1 MLKHRANQVNVD
13 EMSKLQDA
21 IKDILNELRI
31 EPLDQNLEIHIKQF
45 LQNVRIVPDNFLV
58 WNDRFTL
65 SELLLNLL
73 LYLHSY
79 FYLLHFFLT
88 LLRQLI
94 IFVFPLL
101 FLCLFIKRFLL
112 VHSLLNFLLL
122 ESQRVLIPFQV
133 PTVNVSRIQ
142 NLYQIVWQ
150 IFVLLFLY
158 QLRHSIYDSN
168 LDRNCSHVDVFQQ
181 FLEGMLTLSELD
193 KMQQEVAKLFWKVK
207 APQSLKTRQC
217 ALKYAL
223 LELHI
228 KLVIVVE
235 MHHFQFDF

>member
-1 MLKHRANQVNVD
+1 MLKHRADQVNVD

-21 IKDILNELRI
+21 IKDVLQELWI
-31 EPLDQNLEIHIKQF
+31 EPLYQYLEIHIKQL
-45 LQNVRIVPDNFLV
+45 LQNVRIVSDNLLV
-58 WNDRFTL
+58 WNDCFTF
-65 SELLLNLL
+65 SELFFNLL
-73 LYLHSY
+73 FYLHSY

-88 LLRQLI
+88 LLCQLI
-94 IFVFPLL
+94 IFLFPLL
-101 FLCLFIKRFLL
+101 FLCLFVKRFLL

-122 ESQRVLIPFQV
+122 ESQRVLISFQV
-133 PTVNVSRIQ
+133 PTVNVSWIQ

-158 QLRHSIYDSN
+158 QLRHSIYYSN
-168 LDRNCSHVDVFQQ
+168 LDWNCGHVDILQQ
-181 FLEGMLTLSELD
+181 FLERMLALSELD
-193 KMQQEVAKLFWKVK
+193 KMQQEVAKLFRKVK

-217 ALKYAL
+217 TLKYAL

-235 MHHFQFDF
+235 MHHFQFYF